1 MDSHQTIDEAQWIIS
16 IRKTLTQELEDD
28 DGGGDDDNIAIRVSI
43 YAVPKPL
50 MATKPEAYIPQQ
62 VSIGPYHQHQLELY
76 EMERY
81 KLYATRRVQKQVPNL
96 SFEGFIERFVKLNRM
111 FRASYHR
118 YLDSSD
124 EALAWLMFLDGSYL
138 LEYLQAF
145 ATNVLKDLTHVPTG
159 KISHVIDQTGKKS
172 THNVVLRDIIMLENQ
187 IPLFIL
193 KELIELVYNEKSNEV
208 FASIL
213 SGFCRKLSH
222 FHNAGDLTLGEELL
236 GREHLLELLY
246 NLALSTTEPP
256 LIEEFLIPS
265 VTKLSKAGV
274 TLFATVGD
282 LSSIALDH
290 NSATLYLP
298 RITLNEN
305 LEVILRNLVA
315 FEATTTSEAFMLT
328 RYIELMNGIINSEED
343 VKLLGERRIVHN
355 QLKSDREVVD
365 LWKGMSKTVKL
376 TRAARIDQVI
386 EGVNGYYEKSWRVQT
401 GRFMSSLDE

>member
-1 MDSHQTIDEAQWIIS
+1 
-16 IRKTLTQELEDD
+16 
-28 DGGGDDDNIAIRVSI
+28 
-43 YAVPKPL
+43 

-81 KLYATRRVQKQVPNL
+81 KLYAARRVQKQVPNL

-124 EALAWLMFLDGSYL
+124 EALAWLMFLDGSFL

-145 ATNVLKDLTHVPTG
+145 AKDLARVPTG

-172 THNVVLRDIIMLENQ
+172 THNAVLRDIVMLENQ
-187 IPLFIL
+187 IPLFVL
-193 KELIELVYNEKSNEV
+193 KELIELVYNERSDEV
-208 FASIL
+208 FAAML
-213 SGFCRKLSH
+213 LGFCRKLSP
-222 FHNAGDLTLGEELL
+222 FHNAGDLTLGDEELL

-246 NLALSTTEPP
+246 NVSVPKPSATEPP

-274 TLFATVGD
+274 KLFATVGD
-282 LSSIALDH
+282 LSSIAFDH
-290 NSATLYLP
+290 DSATLYLP

-305 LEVILRNLVA
+305 SEVILRNLVA
-315 FEATTTSEAFMLT
+315 FEATTTSKAFVLT
-328 RYIELMNGIINSEED
+328 RYIELMNGIVESEED
-343 VKLLGERRIVHN
+343 VKLLRERGIIHN

-376 TRAARIDQVI
+376 TRAARIDEVI
-386 EGVNGYYEKSWRVQT
+386 EGVNGYYEKSWKVQT
-401 GRFMSSLDE
+401 GRFMSRYVFSSWPFLTFLGANLLLLLTSLQAFCSIYGCSRLRATVASTLPPT